1 MEKKGVVSL
10 WIGNTK
16 SNKFLNN
23 YMEMKYTEEGEW
35 EPSEFLNDFN
45 IDMDDVEEDFIEK
58 VRYEEVSDDLE
69 RLLSGCSYEDVV
81 IPNIKKNVG
90 NIGKKNINTVIL
102 VYDLEYS
109 GDKVIVNNGTYSME
123 YVCTVEYQ

>member
-1 MEKKGVVSL
+1 
-10 WIGNTK
+10 
-16 SNKFLNN
+16 
-23 YMEMKYTEEGEW
+23 MKYTEDGEW

-69 RLLSGCSYEDVV
+69 CLLSGCSYEDVV

-90 NIGKKNINTVIL
+90 NIGGKNINTVIL
-102 VYDLEYS
+102 VYNFEYS
-109 GDKVIVNNGTYSME
+109 GNEVIVNNRIYSME

>member
-1 MEKKGVVSL
+1 MEKEGVVSL

-16 SNKFLNN
+16 SNKFLND

-69 RLLSGCSYEDVV
+69 CLLSGCSYEDVV

-90 NIGKKNINTVIL
+90 NIGLENINTVIL
-102 VYDLEYS
+102 VYNLEYF
-109 GDKVIVNNGTYSME
+109 GDKVTVNNDTYSME
-123 YVCTVEYQ
+123 YICTVEYQ